1 MKEVLLQLEAFILIA
16 IRILNYSK
24 VSFGKGYTKIKLY
37 WISRQK

>member
-1 MKEVLLQLEAFILIA
+1 MKEVLLQEAFILIA

-24 VSFGKGYTKIKLY
+24 LSFGKGYTEIKLY